1 MTILKQFETAWL
13 SRTPKNRR
21 NPSTTRSST
30 PSEQLR
36 YSDLHETRN
45 NCEHPRRSDRH
56 RNRWTCRLKG
66 QISQTHPKNNQR
78 RWKRTPI
85 SDSKWHLLA
94 SRNGP
99 RTNIREPM
107 NPLSLSIARLATQ
120 RSRTSVLCEQYW
132 PPNFSPAT
140 TMMGPLGRAR
150 RRIVDRWFSGRLHSF
165 RFICVTAEKKGPR
178 LNRGRELA

>member
-1 MTILKQFETAWL
+1 MTIPPQFGTGSPSSTL
-13 SRTPKNRR
+13 RSRK
-21 NPSTTRSST
+21 NPSTTPSSA

-45 NCEHPRRSDRH
+45 NCEHPRRSLRL
-56 RNRWTCRLKG
+56 RNRWACGLKG
-66 QISQTHPKNNQR
+66 QTSQTRPKNNQP

-120 RSRTSVLCEQYW
+120 RSPTGALCVQYW
-132 PPNFSPAT
+132 PPNSLPAT
-140 TMMGPLGRAR
+140 TMMRPLGRAR
-150 RRIVDRWFSGRLHSF
+150 RRIVDRWLSGRSDSF
-165 RFICVTAEKKGPR
+165 RFICVTAEKKRPPVEPR
-178 LNRGRELA
+178 A